1 MKDLFVG
8 ASGRLNNHGGSR
20 MFTTP
25 HTINVPP
32 EYTVETDVPSVA
44 EFVTCS
50 LDGRLWVYR
59 RSRRFYVAAFRWNE
73 DTQRLVFVGTTILSN
88 EAFVMRGADWIL
100 TNKSL
105 IQSLDDEPYISR
117 TTYND
122 SSFLDAIKKSYSFF
136 PEIETWQKI
145 QGEQII
151 RVDNPPSENLQEL
164 TQSLVTPLEFHYY
177 SENNIKAFSEFSP
190 KLCYIN
196 GQLYGKGK
204 AHIGRAYLLPRT
216 FNEDGET
223 EDFYLYI
230 SPDYLRTYN
239 GSFDD
244 NDGWENLRVA
254 PFTPESVAIFTPKND
269 DYSICKKATNAQ
281 IFTLPNG
288 ESLDLSA
295 DNGALFF
302 DALTGSNLAL
312 NDGGASLLR
321 DGLNYEC
328 KGLRQWIAPSG
339 KVDMVSP
346 QLVMSSF
353 DNGTL
358 ATHVQGG
365 FHRELLAGKTL
376 PLSVRDYSDKR
387 LSLESVDSNSRKTIQ
402 VNNTD
407 GMNDIQFIEEIT
419 YKPAVEVQLLNNVH
433 YNYDTTVFPF
443 FIRADSDSLNFDGKY
458 YTSDPYWRCV
468 PIFEDASARQ
478 FGVRINRYKTQTIN
492 WYGEKF
498 EVTGDIYWEDR
509 EYSGDDNSYFDY
521 DYAHITHYTT
531 KLIYIDPQTGKLLSF
546 KISVTPENRIAYKT
560 VYTSMKIITSGG
572 GVFGVPY
579 SYQDIDENEVE
590 LCRHFI
596 CTIHNGR
603 IFLLGYYNNI
613 SFPKYPERLF
623 FVANVPDEIIS
634 YVPDFEI
641 NSVTQR
647 KFFLRDFTTDNQKE
661 GNLLTCFNAF
671 SYFDV
676 FNTCKS
682 DIPQGYKPDMMYT
695 FSDWSSL
702 VEINGHKIC
711 TKAIHVIIE
720 PAGDVTKPSQLI
732 VFRSEIHPEI
742 FDFKTEIERSKLF

>member
-100 TNKSL
+100 TDKSL

-204 AHIGRAYLLPRT
+204 AHIGRVYLLPRT
-216 FNEDGET
+216 FSEDGEP

-230 SPDYLRTYN
+230 SPDYLRSYN

-254 PFTPESVAIFTPKND
+254 PFTPESVAIFTPQNN

-312 NDGGASLLR
+312 NDKGASLLR
-321 DGLNYEC
+321 DGLSFEC
-328 KGLRQWIAPSG
+328 KGIRQWIAPSG
-339 KVDMVSP
+339 KVDTISP

-365 FHRELLAGKTL
+365 FHRELLAGKTI
-376 PLSVRDYSDKR
+376 PLSTRDYSGEMLSLGMSEANSKEAVQENSIQVTLEKNATNWKDVYSSAISIKLLALKNHTNYFGLKPIYCLTQFNFEEDILSSLPSIIPVDYNYPTPMFLFNISTSGTQEFYAVLR
-387 LSLESVDSNSRKTIQ
+387 LSPDGSEIIYNISGTVYLNGTI
-402 VNNTD
+402 
-407 GMNDIQFIEEIT
+407 
-419 YKPAVEVQLLNNVH
+419 
-433 YNYDTTVFPF
+433 
-443 FIRADSDSLNFDGKY
+443 R
-458 YTSDPYWRCV
+458 
-468 PIFEDASARQ
+468 
-478 FGVRINRYKTQTIN
+478 
-492 WYGEKF
+492 
-498 EVTGDIYWEDR
+498 
-509 EYSGDDNSYFDY
+509 
-521 DYAHITHYTT
+521 
-531 KLIYIDPQTGKLLSF
+531 YIDPNSGEFSDEININFQFPNVINTEFRGENYEFVQAGSILYRLSQFVDEAICVYNGKIG
-546 KISVTPENRIAYKT
+546 ISCARCDFLTQRAEFRAVFIPIIDVPEAIKPYIPDINIPLADQCGLYFNEVIVESSDEDTIAHLGIRNFYTSNQVYIHLQNAFAYKFKWNFPNSNT
-560 VYTSMKIITSGG
+560 K
-572 GVFGVPY
+572 
-579 SYQDIDENEVE
+579 
-590 LCRHFI
+590 
-596 CTIHNGR
+596 
-603 IFLLGYYNNI
+603 NI
-613 SFPKYPERLF
+613 
-623 FVANVPDEIIS
+623 A
-634 YVPDFEI
+634 
-641 NSVTQR
+641 NSVC
-647 KFFLRDFTTDNQKE
+647 NQVMHIGLYDRTIRNGIIVKWPSPS
-661 GNLLTCFNAF
+661 FV
-671 SYFDV
+671 V
-676 FNTCKS
+676 F
-682 DIPQGYKPDMMYT
+682 I
-695 FSDWSSL
+695 
-702 VEINGHKIC
+702 
-711 TKAIHVIIE
+711 
-720 PAGDVTKPSQLI
+720 
-732 VFRSEIHPEI
+732 SELHPEI
-742 FDFKTEIERSKLF
+742 FDFQSEIERSKLF

>member
-59 RSRRFYVAAFRWNE
+59 RSRRYYVAAFRWDEN
-73 DTQRLVFVGTTILSN
+73 TQRLVFVGTTILSN
-88 EAFVMRGADWIL
+88 ESFVMRGADWIL
-100 TNKSL
+100 TDKSL
-105 IQSLDDEPYISR
+105 IQSIDDEPYITR
-117 TTYND
+117 TTYTD
-122 SSFLDAIKKSYSFF
+122 SSYLDTIKKSYSFF

-151 RVDNPPSENLQEL
+151 RVDNPPSETLQES

-177 SENNIKAFSEFSP
+177 SENDIKAFTEFSP

-216 FNEDGET
+216 FNEDGEP

-230 SPDYLRTYN
+230 SPDYLRSYN

-254 PFTPESVAIFTPKND
+254 PFTHESVAIFTPQND

-312 NDGGASLLR
+312 NDKSASLLR
-321 DGLNYEC
+321 DGMSFEC
-328 KGLRQWIAPSG
+328 KGIRQWIAPSG
-339 KVDMVSP
+339 KVDTVSP

-358 ATHVQGG
+358 ATHVQSG

-376 PLSVRDYSDKR
+376 PLSTRDYSGKR
-387 LSLESVDSNSRKTIQ
+387 LSLENLGINSRSALQ
-402 VNNTD
+402 VNSIAGITVD
-407 GMNDIQFIEEIT
+407 DST
-419 YKPAVEVQLLNNVH
+419 YKTTYNEAV
-433 YNYDTTVFPF
+433 T
-443 FIRADSDSLNFDGKY
+443 IKY
-458 YTSDPYWRCV
+458 ITSYAHDLSWPYVLGNV
-468 PIFEDASARQ
+468 PIFLAQEVIEATVLPYLEGIVSPGTGRSMITESSISSHVKGLQTVLGKYGYGLNSQGENEYPALQHSCSATL
-478 FGVRINRYKTQTIN
+478 FWINPDTGEATDFTIN
-492 WYGEKF
+492 TTF
-498 EVTGDIYWEDR
+498 TADIPTRED
-509 EYSGDDNSYFDY
+509 ENGYCGDDSDWEIVMEKMLIYEFASSAAIADVPSSIIIQDGSIGY
-521 DYAHITHYTT
+521 LYTHYTNGGREAESRFRP
-531 KLIYIDPQTGKLLSF
+531 LISLTQIPAEILDWRNNSPNGHDGSLLLQAIQIPVNVATYSASAKFREKHSNVHFFCDIPSVLACINGNVSGILASNNKPSF
-546 KISVTPENRIAYKT
+546 N
-560 VYTSMKIITSGG
+560 
-572 GVFGVPY
+572 
-579 SYQDIDENEVE
+579 
-590 LCRHFI
+590 
-596 CTIHNGR
+596 
-603 IFLLGYYNNI
+603 
-613 SFPKYPERLF
+613 F
-623 FVANVPDEIIS
+623 FN
-634 YVPDFEI
+634 FWNI
-641 NSVTQR
+641 NS
-647 KFFLRDFTTDNQKE
+647 L
-661 GNLLTCFNAF
+661 
-671 SYFDV
+671 S
-676 FNTCKS
+676 S
-682 DIPQGYKPDMMYT
+682 DESFYT
-695 FSDWSSL
+695 HGLHIATSND
-702 VEINGHKIC
+702 EKI
-711 TKAIHVIIE
+711 
-720 PAGDVTKPSQLI
+720 I
-732 VFRSEIHPEI
+732 VFRSELHPEI
-742 FDFKTEIERSKLF
+742 FDFQAEIERSKLF